1 MPKMPFFSKSI
12 LSLGFLSILVAGA
25 AVPAVS
31 SDSQADLP
39 DITSALLASHNVF
52 ESSAAFNW
60 KADPAFLKYF
70 EEEQALMEFKYIKDP
85 VSY

>member
-1 MPKMPFFSKSI
+1 MSFFSKSI
-12 LSLGFLSILVAGA
+12 LSLGLLSTLVAGA

-39 DITSALLASHNVF
+39 DITPALLASHNVF

-60 KADPAFLKYF
+60 KADPAFLKYL